1 MARRTVATAEPERE
15 MVRKALPLSVPAVVV
30 ALLGGGLMGGRFV
43 AVSAAIGVAVVFV
56 NFAAHGLSLA
66 HAARISLTVLFAV
79 GIGGFVVRVGVIF
92 LVMVLLNKLDWFSP
106 VAFAAA
112 AIPCTIVL
120 LVFEMKQ
127 LAGRTQVDLWDF
139 RATGGRVTP

>member
-1 MARRTVATAEPERE
+1 MATAEPERE

-30 ALLGGGLMGGRFV
+30 ALVAGGLVGGRF
-43 AVSAAIGVAVVFV
+43 AAASAAIGAVIVFA
-56 NFAAHGLSLA
+56 NFAVHGWSLA
-66 HAARISLTVLFAV
+66 QAARISLTLLFLVA
-79 GIGGFVVRVGVIF
+79 IGGFVVRLGVIF
-92 LVMVLLNKLDWFSP
+92 LLMFLLNQLDWFSP

-127 LAGRTQVDLWDF
+127 LAGRMQVDLWAF
-139 RATGGRVTP
+139 PATGGRVAP